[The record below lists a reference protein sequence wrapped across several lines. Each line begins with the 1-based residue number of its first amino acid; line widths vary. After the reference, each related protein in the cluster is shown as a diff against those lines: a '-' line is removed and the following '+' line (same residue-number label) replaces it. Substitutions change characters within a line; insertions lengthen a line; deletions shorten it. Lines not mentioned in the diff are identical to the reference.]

1 MPDRPD
7 EIYIERNDTTKNM
20 ARFYALSIEPT
31 LFGEVC
37 LIRRWGR
44 IGTHGQT
51 KTMCFASN
59 SEAAVRLA
67 EIHRQKTRRGYR
79 ENPIGAG

>member
-1 MPDRPD
+1 
-7 EIYIERNDTTKNM
+7 
-20 ARFYALSIEPT
+20 SIEPT
-31 LFGEVC
+31 LFGEIC

-51 KTMCFASN
+51 KTMCFSSN
-59 SEAAVRLA
+59 SEAAAQFA

-79 ENPIGAG
+79 PRPIGAG